1 MMVLIGGDIAGAYIV
16 TSWIASTLASP
27 AHFGWRM
34 LWLIGLPTGLL
45 LIALNR
51 FIPESPR
58 YLLQRGREEEARAVM
73 ARYGAVI
80 VEEPE
85 AEDAVDKSL
94 KFAFRQ
100 IFSRPFL
107 GLSAAVVLLALSIG
121 LTQYGFQQ
129 WMPTNLQKLGFN
141 QVSSSQILRDSA
153 LIGFPF
159 SLPVALLY
167 GFWSSKK
174 TVLIMTSLT
183 MAALLGFVLLG
194 NSVVHHRVLLHILL
208 VVPIWGIGILNSVL
222 LAYTAEVYPTVIRAR
237 SSGVSAGAAKI
248 GGVLILA
255 MVAAALASPSLRLT
269 AGISVIPMAAAA
281 LVILFVGPETKRK
294 QLERITEEELVVSAS

>member
-1 MMVLIGGDIAGAYIV
+1 
-16 TSWIASTLASP
+16 
-27 AHFGWRM
+27 
-34 LWLIGLPTGLL
+34 
-45 LIALNR
+45 
-51 FIPESPR
+51 
-58 YLLQRGREEEARAVM
+58 
-73 ARYGAVI
+73 
-80 VEEPE
+80 
-85 AEDAVDKSL
+85 
-94 KFAFRQ
+94 
-100 IFSRPFL
+100 
-107 GLSAAVVLLALSIG
+107 
-121 LTQYGFQQ
+121 
-129 WMPTNLQKLGFN
+129 MPTNLQKLGFN

-194 NSVVHHRVLLHILL
+194 NSVVHHTVLLHILL

-294 QLERITEEELVVSAS
+294 QLELITEEELVVSAS